1 MDEWRKRLREAIAE
15 WELAPEEQAAIADEM
30 EEHLEQKLS
39 ELAPRIGH
47 AAALERIMDEVND
60 PALRVARVR
69 PHHVPAASVA
79 AARTRGRGWLGI
91 GRDLRY
97 GWRALGASRGTTAM
111 AIVALSLGIG
121 LTTVMFSII
130 YGTLVRG
137 LPFEDAG
144 RIALIGESSPARGGP
159 PDAMPM
165 HDFYVYRDAQRSF
178 ESFGA
183 YTPTTLN
190 MSGDERPERVESV
203 RISASALALP
213 RVRPELGRLFR
224 TDDETPGGELVAI
237 LSHALWRDHYALDP
251 SVIGRAIRVNG
262 QPATI
267 VGVMPEGFR
276 YPNEAKLWVP
286 LRLDPAAVP
295 WGSGPFLSAV
305 GRLRSGVSLE
315 RANAEL
321 AAISARIAAEH
332 PRSSEG
338 VRAIAQPFIH
348 GVIRKQIFALLY
360 AMFGAVGLVF
370 LVACTNVANLLLG
383 RAAHR
388 SREVAIRSALGAS
401 RTAIARQFL
410 AEALVL
416 SIVAAALGALVAQ
429 AGIVAFREA
438 TANTHWP
445 FWTDIRLHPQ
455 VFVFIAL
462 VALVASIISGLL
474 PALTAARSDIT
485 EVLKDQS
492 LGSSSL
498 RSGKLSRALV
508 VFELALSC
516 TLLVVA
522 ALITRSVMNLRS
534 LDPGFRTQGILTGR
548 VTLTA
553 RDQVRRTAFFERLE
567 DGIARI
573 PGATA
578 TSLSSDLPGTGWG
591 QRDIAIEGARY
602 APGSMRPAVRHLAV
616 TPQFFETFDVEVIRG
631 RAITAE
637 DRAGSLP
644 VAVVDQ
650 RFAREHFPGMD
661 PLGRRVNLAPGD
673 SVAEWVTVVGVMP
686 TLYAASLQ
694 DPWPAELLTAFA
706 QEREGAAS
714 IAIRT
719 SGDPAAL
726 AQPLRELVASLDADL
741 PVYSLSTMS
750 DALSEWAWPERI
762 FGGLFV
768 VFGISA
774 LVLASIGLYAV
785 LAFTVSRRE
794 RELGIRLALGAR
806 AGEVV
811 RLVLRDGAAQLLEGM
826 GIGLLLGIVAAR
838 AARAVLFG
846 VQPGDPVT
854 IAAVVVT
861 LAATGFVASIAPA
874 LRATKADPVRS
885 LRSE

>member
-1 MDEWRKRLREAIAE
+1 MRDWRERLRDAIAT
-15 WELAPEEQAAIADEM
+15 WDIPPEEQAAIADEM
-30 EEHLEQKLS
+30 EEHLEQ
-39 ELAPRIGH
+39 ELAELTPRLGH
-47 AAALERIMDEVND
+47 AAALERILAQVND
-60 PALRVARVR
+60 PGLRDAFVPPRHR
-69 PHHVPAASVA
+69 PAPSVT
-79 AARTRGRGWLGI
+79 AARRPARGWAGL
-91 GRDLRY
+91 GRDFRY

-111 AIVALSLGIG
+111 AVVALALGIG

-130 YGTLVRG
+130 YGTLLRG
-137 LPFEDAG
+137 LPFDDAD
-144 RIALIGESSPARGGP
+144 RITLIGESNPARGGP
-159 PDAMPM
+159 PDAMRM
-165 HDFYVYRDAQRSF
+165 HDFFVYRDAQRSF

-183 YTPTTLN
+183 YTPITLN
-190 MSGDERPERVESV
+190 VSGDERPERVESV
-203 RISASALALP
+203 RISAAALSLP

-224 TDDETPGGELVAI
+224 ADDETPGGELVVI

-262 QPATI
+262 QAATI
-267 VGVMPEGFR
+267 VGVMPDGFR

-286 LRLDPAAVP
+286 LRLDPAALP
-295 WGSGPFLSAV
+295 WDSGPYLSAV
-305 GRLRSGVSLE
+305 GRLRPGVSLE

-321 AAISARIAAEH
+321 SAISARIAAEH
-332 PRSSEG
+332 PRSNEG

-370 LVACTNVANLLLG
+370 LVSCTNVANLLLG

-388 SREVAIRSALGAS
+388 SREVAIRTALGAS

-410 AEALVL
+410 SEALLL
-416 SIVAAALGALVAQ
+416 SVVAAALGALLAQ

-455 VFVFIAL
+455 LFAFIAL
-462 VALVASIISGLL
+462 AALLASIVSGLL

-485 EVLKDQS
+485 DVLKDQS

-508 VFELALSC
+508 VFELALSS

-522 ALITRSVMNLRS
+522 ALMTRSVMNLRS
-534 LDPGFRTQGILTGR
+534 LEPGFRTEGVLTGR
-548 VTLTA
+548 VTLA
-553 RDQVRRTAFFERLE
+553 VRDPVRRAAFFERLE

-578 TSLSSDLPGTGWG
+578 ASLSSDLPGTGWG
-591 QRDIAIEGARY
+591 QRDIAIEGATY
-602 APGSMRPAVRHLAV
+602 APASRRPVVRHLAV
-616 TPQFFETFDVEVIRG
+616 TPGFFETFDVEVIRG
-631 RAITAE
+631 RTLTAD
-637 DRAGSLP
+637 DRSGSLP

-650 RFAREHFPGMD
+650 RFAREQLPGAD
-661 PLGRRVNLAPGD
+661 PIGRRVNLAPGD
-673 SVAEWVTVVGVMP
+673 SVPRWVTIVGVMP

-694 DPWPAELLTAFA
+694 DPWPAELLTPFA
-706 QEREGAAS
+706 QEQEGSAS
-714 IAIRT
+714 IAIQT

-726 AQPLRELVASLDADL
+726 AQPLRALVASLDADL
-741 PVYSLSTMS
+741 PVYSISTM
-750 DALSEWAWPERI
+750 DDVLAEWAWPERV

-768 VFGISA
+768 IFGISA

-794 RELGIRLALGAR
+794 REMGIRMALGAR
-806 AGEVV
+806 AADVM
-811 RLVLRDGAAQLLEGM
+811 RLVLRDGAVQLVAGV
-826 GIGLLLGIVAAR
+826 GIGMLLGVAAAH

-846 VQPGDPVT
+846 VQPGDPAT
-854 IAAVVVT
+854 MAAVIAT
-861 LAATGFVASIAPA
+861 LAATGFAASLAPA
-874 LRATKADPVRS
+874 LRATRADPVRS
-885 LRSE
+885 LRAE